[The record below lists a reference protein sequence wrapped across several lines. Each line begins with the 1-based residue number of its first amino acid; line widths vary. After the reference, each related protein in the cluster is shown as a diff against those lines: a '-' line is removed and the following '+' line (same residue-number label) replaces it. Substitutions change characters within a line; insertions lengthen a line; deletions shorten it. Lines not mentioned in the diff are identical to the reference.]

1 MLLTHLFAFELR
13 TDINCKTVFASAC
26 VNWRND
32 TAAHSFPHQ
41 HTAVFQP
48 FFHFIA
54 AKSGQNHPPPRSQT
68 FSSTCQMLPTPL
80 PTPLNPTTVLVYKW
94 CQMILEES
102 VNIARHVLDTV
113 TENWGG
119 KKIEVAKVFNVTQ
132 LLE

>member
-13 TDINCKTVFASAC
+13 TDISCKTVFASAC
-26 VNWRND
+26 VNWQSD

-54 AKSGQNHPPPRSQT
+54 AKSGQNHPPPRSQR
-68 FSSTCQMLPTPL
+68 FSSTCQILHNPPPSL
-80 PTPLNPTTVLVYKW
+80 HNPTTIVVRKW

-102 VNIARHVLDTV
+102 VNIADMFLTKSQIIGVEK
-113 TENWGG
+113 ENRAV
-119 KKIEVAKVFNVTQ
+119 K
-132 LLE
+132 